1 MAAANVSLSAGIAS
15 SFSSVKKMSIPGSLQ
30 QAMAV
35 EFKGAGKVRRS
46 RMSRGQRVRVAGVR
60 NAASEL
66 VEMEPA
72 LQGSQLLGDDLRT
85 LSLHAVRVMFSHW
98 CAKLIFATDM
108 TTWLIAIL
116 TVLRILFHLSVL
128 TWYYLC
134 NRA

>member
-1 MAAANVSLSAGIAS
+1 
-15 SFSSVKKMSIPGSLQ
+15 
-30 QAMAV
+30 
-35 EFKGAGKVRRS
+35 
-46 RMSRGQRVRVAGVR
+46 
-60 NAASEL
+60 
-66 VEMEPA
+66 